1 MIATLKALLKRN
13 DATPPEPTEAKRL
26 EKETAAQVHQEEAI
40 ERAQALTATA
50 QTRRSSGDLIGS
62 AIYYAEAITLLRNAD
77 ASVPLAHALRHAAD
91 VRSEMQEPG
100 VAGSLIAEAIRLYG
114 AFEPP
119 SPLDLANA
127 HRVSALNDERQ
138 ARGSWTDALALYTTA
153 GIQGG
158 ITECEQH
165 IARLKHYASVP
176 HEPNVV
182 QDQNQFDDQE
192 QPV

>member
-1 MIATLKALLKRN
+1 MIETLKALLKGN
-13 DATPPEPTEAKRL
+13 DATPPEPTEAERL
-26 EKETAAQVHQEEAI
+26 EKEAAAQAQQDEAI

-50 QTRRSSGDLIGS
+50 QTRRNSGDLIGS
-62 AIYYAEAITLLRNAD
+62 AIYYAEAITLLRNAE
-77 ASVPLAHALRHAAD
+77 AWVPLAHALRHAAD
-91 VRSEMQEPG
+91 VRSEMQEYG
-100 VAGSLIAEAIRLYG
+100 VAGSLIAESIRLYG

-138 ARGSWTDALALYTTA
+138 AHASWADALPLYTAA
-153 GIQGG
+153 GVQAG

-165 IARLKHYASVP
+165 IARLKHSATAL
-176 HEPNVV
+176 HE
-182 QDQNQFDDQE
+182 QE